1 MLTITSTFCG
11 SGRAKMHSN
20 NSGVASVLVSTLFAL
35 VRFAGMVVLELA
47 LAIMTY
53 AYLALYDLETF
64 GWLVKLSKGILDNAI
79 SWMEFLMPDLA
90 NRAYA
95 TILGELGPKAM
106 LLLLVGLV
114 VGAIIRFIAWML
126 VRAIRRS

>member
-1 MLTITSTFCG
+1 M
-11 SGRAKMHSN
+11 RSN
-20 NSGVASVLVSTLFAL
+20 NSGVGSVVGSTLIAL
-35 VRFAGMVVLELA
+35 VRFAAMVVLELA

-53 AYLALYDLETF
+53 VYLALYDLETF

-79 SWMEFLMPDLA
+79 SWMEFWMPELA

-126 VRAIRRS
+126 VRVIRRH